1 MVSFD
6 VNEAA
11 EFLKMNPQVLCR
23 KAKSGEV
30 PARKVGKRWVFI
42 REHLADFVSGRYTQ
56 SGQTLRVID
65 GNKGDTLCQSTN
77 AAKRGGFNSLRQ
89 TEQEYSKL
97 LGRN

>member
-30 PARKVGKRWVFI
+30 PARKVGKRC
-42 REHLADFVSGRYTQ
+42 A
-56 SGQTLRVID
+56 
-65 GNKGDTLCQSTN
+65 
-77 AAKRGGFNSLRQ
+77 
-89 TEQEYSKL
+89 
-97 LGRN
+97 